1 MKKIP
6 LFFEQMNEAL
16 VGIKHFKNMMVKK
29 FTLEFSLNQLGSCC
43 VAYDY
48 VWGVHL
54 KYKALIC
61 NL

>member
-48 VWGVHL
+48 VWGVH
-54 KYKALIC
+54 
-61 NL
+61 